1 MTETTFNTIYNF
13 IEDMTPDMEM
23 TLDFC
28 ESQGITITDD
38 VINVISDLLWNEQNN

>member
-13 IEDMTPDMEM
+13 VEDMTPDMEM

-38 VINVISDLLWNEQNN
+38 VINVIDDLICNATN